1 MDTERIRS
9 DVMAFLHLTSPVDRA
24 RVDMA
29 IGLIVDNILTFS
41 DWSFLDTDT
50 PISVTSSRSKYDTA
64 RDFLYPLPGSIYCEA
79 DSLLIEIVSPE
90 WLHTTYPDLSS
101 IDGLRYCI
109 FFGRQMEFYR
119 VDGLTGTKTVKY
131 GYHKRGSISDL
142 DFDPGFV
149 DIVRNGVIKN
159 VAKAGSAEQLQGQ
172 IAYFKGLAVKA
183 NLYKRQ
189 FGGDSKFVPSQK
201 TKAFQTIR
209 KDLRWK

>member
-1 MDTERIRS
+1 
-9 DVMAFLHLTSPVDRA
+9 MAFLHLTSPIDRA

-29 IGLIVDNILTFS
+29 LGIIVDNVLTFS
-41 DWSFLDTDT
+41 DWSFLDTEASI
-50 PISVTSSRSKYDTA
+50 PVTSSKSKYRTEG
-64 RDFLYPLPGSIYCEA
+64 DFLYPLPGSVYCE
-79 DSLLIEIVSPE
+79 DDNQLIEIISPE

-101 IDGLRYCI
+101 IGGLEYCI
-109 FFGRQMEFYR
+109 FYGRQVEFHR
-119 VDGLTGTKTVKY
+119 VNDLTGTKTVKY

-149 DIVRNGVIKN
+149 DIIRNGAIKN

-172 IAYFKGLAVKA
+172 IAYFKGLEVKA

-201 TKAFQTIR
+201 TQDFQAIR
-209 KDLRWK
+209 KDLRW